1 MGNLTNPPFGC
12 SSLAGTATRGASES
26 CESRDWLDGEVSMI
40 GIRVFVACAFRA
52 GGAFEERASSIKHL
66 VTPLAAMA
74 LCNNRF
80 VLAIMSC
87 TNKSARMHSLD
98 SHLPVLQPTS

>member
-1 MGNLTNPPFGC
+1 
-12 SSLAGTATRGASES
+12 
-26 CESRDWLDGEVSMI
+26 MI

-74 LCNNRF
+74 LCE
-80 VLAIMSC
+80 
-87 TNKSARMHSLD
+87 H
-98 SHLPVLQPTS
+98 